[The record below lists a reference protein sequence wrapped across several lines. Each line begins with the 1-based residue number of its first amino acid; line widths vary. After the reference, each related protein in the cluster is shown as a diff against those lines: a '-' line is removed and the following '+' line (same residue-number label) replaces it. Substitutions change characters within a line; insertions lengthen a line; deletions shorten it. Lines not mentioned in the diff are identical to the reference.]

1 MLLSAGL
8 ESKVSSNTVKRVSLC
23 YCFFALNKLSF
34 SFLRTQQ
41 IELSAAV
48 PRRTVGLLAMRGPMG
63 LTTPTTFVSRG
74 PVGAKEA
81 RVVVSISVGEPLPW
95 EPYRLKPDI
104 ILLALKS
111 QSRSNH
117 LSILVWG
124 NFKDSFVLHF
134 S

>member
-1 MLLSAGL
+1 VYDTTWEVDAAQRRAGEQGKFKHSETGKLVLL
-8 ESKVSSNTVKRVSLC
+8 
-23 YCFFALNKLSF
+23 
-34 SFLRTQQ
+34 FLRPQQ

-81 RVVVSISVGEPLPW
+81 RVVVSISDGEPRW

-124 NFKDSFVLHF
+124 SFKDSFVLHF